1 MGETKNF
8 LIPTNPISSSKL
20 PLRPEIKKTMK
31 NQDEL
36 ITQATAI
43 ITMGEKVLATE
54 TDDSQSKSF
63 VNEQKFHDFRIT
75 ALSYLSR
82 VFGEAGTYYQSFKTE
97 VTHHTASRTRRGIG
111 MLTAARREL
120 QGDWLET
127 TAGAVARNILTD
139 MLRLARMQLDQG
151 NHRAAAVIAGAILEK
166 QLRNLCLARGI
177 AIHNEIQG
185 KAVPKKGLQ
194 LTGEAYKRKL
204 YDRQDNKAVISWP
217 ELCDAAAQGKGEDL
231 DIAQVKNMLNGM
243 QAFLTKIKY

>member
-1 MGETKNF
+1 
-8 LIPTNPISSSKL
+8 
-20 PLRPEIKKTMK
+20 MK

-54 TDDSQSKSF
+54 TSDSQSKSL
-63 VNEQKFHDFRIT
+63 VNEVKFHDFRIT
-75 ALSYLSR
+75 ALSYLGR
-82 VFGEAGTYYQSFKTE
+82 VFGEISTYYESFRTE

-111 MLTAARREL
+111 ILTAARREL

-127 TAGAVARNILTD
+127 TSGAIARDILID
-139 MLRLARMQLDQG
+139 MLRLARAQFDQG
-151 NHRAAAVIAGAILEK
+151 NHCAAAVIAGAILEK

-194 LTGEAYKRKL
+194 LTGEAYKKKL
-204 YDRQDNKAVISWP
+204 YDRQDNKAVISWL
-217 ELCDAAAQGKGEDL
+217 ELCDAAAKGTVEEVDSG
-231 DIAQVKNMLNGM
+231 QVKNMLNEM
-243 QAFLTKIKY
+243 QAFLTKIRY